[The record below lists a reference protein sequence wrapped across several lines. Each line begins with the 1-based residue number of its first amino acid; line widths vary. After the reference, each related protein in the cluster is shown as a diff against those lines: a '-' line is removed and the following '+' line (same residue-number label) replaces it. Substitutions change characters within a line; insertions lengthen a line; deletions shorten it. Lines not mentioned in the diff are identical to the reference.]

1 MPNLNSGT
9 PWTEL
14 ADRDLRWHVD
24 HDIPEEE
31 TADFLCRDLG
41 EVRARKGELGLPQS
55 TPRSNDRRGRL
66 RLRTGKPWS
75 EVDIQDLKE
84 QVKMNAT
91 LEEASAFLRRV
102 GDEFDVARKAVELG
116 LRWRQGGRRR
126 KPSGLAKGV
135 KLPDE

>member
-24 HDIPEEE
+24 HDVPEEE
-31 TADFLCRDLG
+31 TADFLCRDL
-41 EVRARKGELGLPQS
+41 EEIRARKAELRLPQS
-55 TPRSNDRRGRL
+55 TPRANDRRGRL
-66 RLRTGKPWS
+66 RLRTGQPWS
-75 EVDIQDLKE
+75 EVDIQDLRE

-91 LEEASAFLRRV
+91 LEEASAFLRRA
-102 GDEFDVARKAVELG
+102 GDEFNVARKAAELG
-116 LRWRQGGRRR
+116 LQWRRGGRRR